1 MAIKSKLDLE
11 DEYLDAVAKVNETD
25 RQLRQLWDKGD
36 FKKRNQIINSQWRNA
51 VQKKNRA
58 EKKYLAFLNTL
69 TI

>member
-1 MAIKSKLDLE
+1 VAIKSKLDLE